1 MAGAGPAQRFPFV
14 QFEFAFP
21 LGPPDG
27 RYVSRAEA
35 SGDPER
41 IVVLRTVGAP
51 RRSRL
56 SRRARAVE
64 PGKDAP
70 APVPTARAT
79 VITAT
84 GLGSAEAAGSWLD
97 GLRRD
102 RDAIESEAAAAARE
116 LNVLLRAHRAA
127 ALDPYVRDVAPEVAT
142 SVRVG
147 WGSGDEVADG
157 RYSAALELPPAGT
170 QSRVRRR
177 AQALAPDERLAALL
191 GRREEVLA
199 CEELVLRAR
208 TDLDAGRPR
217 EAALQARV
225 ALEAALAEL
234 TGDETGLA
242 GARDDVAQAANAAL
256 RGDPDPAL
264 QDAVSE
270 AVAAIETA
278 LRRRRLGRAPS

>member
-1 MAGAGPAQRFPFV
+1 VAGAGPAQRFPFV

-27 RYVSRAEA
+27 RYVTRPDADA
-35 SGDPER
+35 DPER

-64 PGKDAP
+64 PGDDGPGA
-70 APVPTARAT
+70 VPTARAT
-79 VITAT
+79 IVRAAP
-84 GLGSAEAAGSWLD
+84 LASAEEAKGWLD

-102 RDAIESEAAAAARE
+102 RDAIESEAARAAGE
-116 LNVLLRAHRAA
+116 LNALLRLYRAA
-127 ALDPYVRDVAPEVAT
+127 AVDAYVRDVAPEGAN

-147 WGSGDEVADG
+147 YGSGDEVADG
-157 RYSAALELPPAGT
+157 RYTAALELPAAGT

-177 AQALAPDERLAALL
+177 SAALAPDERLAALL
-191 GRREEVLA
+191 SHREEVLA
-199 CEELVLRAR
+199 CEELALRAR

-242 GARDDVAQAANAAL
+242 GFRDEVAAAANAAL
-256 RGDPDPAL
+256 RSDPSPEL
-264 QDAVSE
+264 QDAVE
-270 AVAAIETA
+270 GAVTGIETA
-278 LRRRRLGRAPS
+278 LRRRRVSRGA